1 MSDERSSGLLSLG
14 AEGEQPIIDPVDSE
28 LQQLRD
34 LGRDLVN
41 YTFMSLRT
49 LSMHS
54 TVNAAVQQPLERL
67 WKTLDGLSRMVH
79 SVHLIAVEGQ
89 IYLNDLRI
97 RMETSAYGNVKYL
110 VGILDRH
117 GIGGIGFERVLTQDE
132 LMELLLLLLNYKPPP
147 QLAVEEGG
155 PLAGIRQGLDES
167 SLSGV
172 RFDQPYFYKAGESDL
187 GDQQEGSEQEE
198 AALAYAKGV
207 LAVKDYFRAVEAAEA
222 ANPLRIRKIVHDM
235 IDVADSDGDEFL
247 RLHTIHGV
255 EDNYYN
261 HCVNVSSLAVSLGRY
276 LGLTRVELAELG
288 AAAMFHDVGY
298 AVVEQDSLDRGEE
311 LSEED
316 RLRLHPISG
325 FKSLLRQT
333 EYGPA
338 LMRRLLV
345 NLEHH
350 MHFKRP
356 GGFPNLGNKSLSV
369 YTRIIQVAD
378 HYDAL
383 VTPVEDAP
391 GLLPV
396 KALDRIVAAA
406 GEQFDPIVVK
416 ALVHVVGR
424 FPYGSLVELNT
435 GEVGVVTSGGRS
447 DEAFSQPIVTV
458 VRNADGTVSAPREVD
473 LFESSVL
480 RRRVKEVLDPFA
492 EGITPHV
499 VLFSE
504 LKDIQ
509 EEREEEG
516 DTEESETTAQQD
528 TEAARLAAWNEAIL
542 RGEDPVAATTGN
554 ALPTV
559 QPVSEVEAS
568 ESVVSDAGGADM
580 ESWDED
586 ERASPRASGRVS
598 EEMISPEEEARRKAA
613 WQQAMADAFTSG
625 GEEAVA
631 RVAQQDWRDFG
642 GNS

>member
-1 MSDERSSGLLSLG
+1 
-14 AEGEQPIIDPVDSE
+14 
-28 LQQLRD
+28 
-34 LGRDLVN
+34 
-41 YTFMSLRT
+41 
-49 LSMHS
+49 
-54 TVNAAVQQPLERL
+54 
-67 WKTLDGLSRMVH
+67 
-79 SVHLIAVEGQ
+79 
-89 IYLNDLRI
+89 
-97 RMETSAYGNVKYL
+97 
-110 VGILDRH
+110 
-117 GIGGIGFERVLTQDE
+117 
-132 LMELLLLLLNYKPPP
+132 
-147 QLAVEEGG
+147 
-155 PLAGIRQGLDES
+155 
-167 SLSGV
+167 
-172 RFDQPYFYKAGESDL
+172 
-187 GDQQEGSEQEE
+187 
-198 AALAYAKGV
+198 
-207 LAVKDYFRAVEAAEA
+207 
-222 ANPLRIRKIVHDM
+222 
-235 IDVADSDGDEFL
+235 
-247 RLHTIHGV
+247 
-255 EDNYYN
+255 
-261 HCVNVSSLAVSLGRY
+261 
-276 LGLTRVELAELG
+276 
-288 AAAMFHDVGY
+288 
-298 AVVEQDSLDRGEE
+298 
-311 LSEED
+311 
-316 RLRLHPISG
+316 
-325 FKSLLRQT
+325 
-333 EYGPA
+333 
-338 LMRRLLV
+338 
-345 NLEHH
+345 
-350 MHFKRP
+350 
-356 GGFPNLGNKSLSV
+356 
-369 YTRIIQVAD
+369 
-378 HYDAL
+378 
-383 VTPVEDAP
+383 
-391 GLLPV
+391 
-396 KALDRIVAAA
+396 
-406 GEQFDPIVVK
+406 
-416 ALVHVVGR
+416 
-424 FPYGSLVELNT
+424 